1 MSIVLITGS
10 MFSEKTTTLL
20 SYARKYRL
28 AKKKVILIKHGA
40 DDRYSPTNISSHN
53 QDYLESTFSV
63 RTLEEIKNTPEIQTC
78 DVVLIDEG
86 QFFTDVGDISAYWA
100 GQGKHIII
108 SALNGTFDRKPFPAI
123 SCLIPYVNRIVHLSA
138 VCTVC
143 GQDAHFSHLKIPP
156 GHPSDPI
163 IGGTETYEARCRPC
177 LNRS

>member
-28 AKKKVILIKHGA
+28 AKKKVILVKHGA
-40 DDRYSPTNISSHN
+40 DIRYSRTNISSHN

-63 RTLEEIKNTPEIQTC
+63 RTLDEIKDNPEVLTSN
-78 DVVLIDEG
+78 VVLIDEG
-86 QFFTDVGDISAYWA
+86 QFFTDVAETSVYWA
-100 GQGKHIII
+100 EQGKHIII

-123 SCLIPYVNRIVHLSA
+123 SNLIPHVNHIVHLSA

-143 GQDAHFSHLKIPP
+143 GQDAHFSHLKISPVD
-156 GHPSDPI
+156 PSDPI
-163 IGGTETYEARCRPC
+163 IGGTETYEARCRSC
-177 LNRS
+177 LNQV